1 MKSKL
6 NEAYWSKRYKNKET
20 GWDVGS
26 PSTPLKEYIDQLE
39 NKNIKIL
46 IPGCGNAYEA
56 QYLFENG
63 FKNVFVIDLSPIPL
77 QNLKERVP
85 DFPDNQLLE
94 GDFFELADQFD
105 LILEQTM
112 FCAIDPKLRLDYA
125 KKTSELLNENGEL
138 AGVLFNREFEGGPPF
153 GGNLKEYLG
162 YFSACFENV
171 KIEQCHNSIKPR
183 KGKEFFIIC
192 KKRPKL

>member
-1 MKSKL
+1 MESKL
-6 NEAYWSKRYKNKET
+6 NTNYWSKRYQNNET
-20 GWDVGS
+20 AWDIGA

-77 QNLKERVP
+77 QNLKKRVP
-85 DFPDNQLLE
+85 NFPDNQLLE
-94 GDFFELADQFD
+94 GDFFELTNQFD

-112 FCAIDPKLRLDYA
+112 FCAIDPRLRMNYA
-125 KKTSELLNENGEL
+125 RKASELLVEKGKL
-138 AGVLFNREFEGGPPF
+138 VGVLFNREFDGGPPF
-153 GGNLKEYLG
+153 GGTKEEYLD
-162 YFSACFENV
+162 YFSTHFQNV
-171 KIEQCHNSIKPR
+171 HLEPCYNSIKPR
-183 KGKEFFIIC
+183 QNSELFMIC
-192 KKRPKL
+192 EK

>member
-1 MKSKL
+1 MESKL
-6 NEAYWSKRYKNKET
+6 NEAYWSKRYQNNET

-63 FKNVFVIDLSPIPL
+63 FTNVYVIDLSPIPL
-77 QNLKERVP
+77 QNLKKRVP

-94 GDFFELADQFD
+94 GDFFDLTDHFD

-112 FCAIDPKLRLDYA
+112 FCAIDPWLRMEYARKASEILGEGGKLV
-125 KKTSELLNENGEL
+125 
-138 AGVLFNREFEGGPPF
+138 GVLFNREFEGGPPF
-153 GGNLKEYLG
+153 GGTKDEYVT
-162 YFSACFENV
+162 YFSNHFQNV
-171 KIEQCHNSIKPR
+171 YLEPCYNSIKPR
-183 KGKEFFIIC
+183 QNSELFMMCEK
-192 KKRPKL
+192 

>member
-6 NEAYWSKRYKNKET
+6 NEAYWSQRYQNNET

-26 PSTPLKEYIDQLE
+26 PSTPLKDYIDQIE

-77 QNLKERVP
+77 KNLKERVP

-112 FCAIDPKLRLDYA
+112 FCAIEPRLRMDYA
-125 KKTSELLNENGEL
+125 RKASELLVEGGKL
-138 AGVLFNREFEGGPPF
+138 VGVLFNREFEGGPPF
-153 GGNLKEYLG
+153 GGTKEEYLG
-162 YFSACFENV
+162 YFSTHFHNV
-171 KIEQCHNSIKPR
+171 YLETCYNSIKPR
-183 KGKEFFIIC
+183 QNSELFMIC
-192 KKRPKL
+192 EK

>member
-26 PSTPLKEYIDQLE
+26 PSTPLKEFIDQLE
-39 NKNIKIL
+39 NKTIKIL

-77 QNLKERVP
+77 ENLKKRVP
-85 DFPDNQLLE
+85 NFPNIHLLE
-94 GDFFELADQFD
+94 GDFFELNDQFD

-112 FCAIDPKLRLDYA
+112 FCAIEPRLRMEYA
-125 KKTSELLNENGEL
+125 RKTSELLVEGGKL
-138 AGVLFNREFEGGPPF
+138 VGVLFNREFESGPPF
-153 GGNLKEYLG
+153 GGTKNEYIT
-162 YFSACFENV
+162 YFSNHFQNV
-171 KIEQCHNSIKPR
+171 YLEPCYNSIKPR
-183 KGKEFFIIC
+183 QNSELFMIC
-192 KKRPKL
+192 KK

>member
-1 MKSKL
+1 MESKL
-6 NEAYWSKRYKNKET
+6 NTNYWSKRYQNNET
-20 GWDVGS
+20 GWDIGA

-63 FKNVFVIDLSPIPL
+63 FKNVFVIDLSSIPL
-77 QNLKERVP
+77 QNLKKRVP

-94 GDFFELADQFD
+94 GDFFELKHQFD

-112 FCAIDPKLRLDYA
+112 FCAIEPRLRMKYA
-125 KKTSELLNENGEL
+125 QKASELLVEKGKL

-153 GGNLKEYLG
+153 GGSIEEYLD
-162 YFSACFENV
+162 YFSIYFPNV
-171 KIEQCHNSIKPR
+171 HLEPCYNSIMPR
-183 KGKEFFIIC
+183 QNSELFMIC
-192 KKRPKL
+192 EK

>member
-1 MKSKL
+1 MESKL
-6 NEAYWSKRYKNKET
+6 NETYWSQRYLNNET

-63 FKNVFVIDLSPIPL
+63 FTNVFVIDLSPIPL
-77 QNLKERVP
+77 QNLKKRLP
-85 DFPDNQLLE
+85 DFPESQLLE
-94 GDFFELADQFD
+94 GDFFDLTNHFD

-112 FCAIDPKLRLDYA
+112 FCAIDPRLRMEYA
-125 KKTSELLNENGEL
+125 RKATEILNEGGKL
-138 AGVLFNREFEGGPPF
+138 VGVLFNREFEGGPPF
-153 GGNLKEYLG
+153 GGTKDEYVT
-162 YFSACFENV
+162 YFSNHFQNV
-171 KIEQCHNSIKPR
+171 YLEPCYNSIKPR
-183 KGKEFFIIC
+183 QNSELFMMCEK
-192 KKRPKL
+192 

>member
-1 MKSKL
+1 MESKL
-6 NEAYWSKRYKNKET
+6 NAAYWSQRYQNNET

-26 PSTPLKEYIDQLE
+26 PSTPLKDYIDQIE

-63 FKNVFVIDLSPIPL
+63 FNHVFVIDLSPIPL

-85 DFPDNQLLE
+85 DFPENQLLK

-112 FCAIDPKLRLDYA
+112 FCAVEPCLRMDYSRKA
-125 KKTSELLNENGEL
+125 SELLVEGGKL
-138 AGVLFNREFEGGPPF
+138 VGVLFNREFEGGPPF
-153 GGNLKEYLG
+153 GGTKEEYLG
-162 YFSACFENV
+162 YFSTHFHNV
-171 KIEQCHNSIKPR
+171 YLEPCYNSIKPR
-183 KGKEFFIIC
+183 QNSELFMIC
-192 KKRPKL
+192 EK

>member
-112 FCAIDPKLRLDYA
+112 FCAIEPRLRMDYA
-125 KKTSELLNENGEL
+125 RKASELLVEGGKL
-138 AGVLFNREFEGGPPF
+138 VGVLFNREFEGGPPF
-153 GGNLKEYLG
+153 GGTKVEYLG
-162 YFSACFENV
+162 YFSIQFKNV
-171 KIEQCHNSIKPR
+171 YLETCYNSIKPR
-183 KGKEFFIIC
+183 QNSELFMIC
-192 KKRPKL
+192 EK

>member
-1 MKSKL
+1 MESKL
-6 NEAYWSKRYKNKET
+6 NTNYWSKRYQNNET
-20 GWDVGS
+20 AWDIGA

-77 QNLKERVP
+77 QNLKKRVP
-85 DFPDNQLLE
+85 NFPDNQLLE
-94 GDFFELADQFD
+94 GDFFELTNQFD

-112 FCAIDPKLRLDYA
+112 FCAIEPRLRTAYA
-125 KKTSELLNENGEL
+125 RKSSELLVEKGKL
-138 AGVLFNREFEGGPPF
+138 VGVLFNREFEGGPPF
-153 GGNLKEYLG
+153 GGKKDEYFR
-162 YFSACFENV
+162 YFSNYFEKVDIQDCYNSINPRMGSEV
-171 KIEQCHNSIKPR
+171 FLRCHN
-183 KGKEFFIIC
+183 
-192 KKRPKL
+192 